1 MQYLRFPAIFR
12 DMSVQ
17 HIRPRGLAGGFA
29 EVSAEVGRTGEME
42 ESADLLHAV
51 RPVFQERLR
60 LGNDALL
67 DKQKRLFPGNL
78 ADDAGQVFRG
88 DAQLPGVVVQVAVL
102 QAGGLD
108 QADEVLRDGHFA
120 GNPGA
125 LLRPFHDQ
133 ARQAAAH
140 HLGRP
145 ADDVVLEIIVRA
157 ALRHVDENFD
167 EV

>member
-1 MQYLRFPAIFR
+1 
-12 DMSVQ
+12 
-17 HIRPRGLAGGFA
+17 
-29 EVSAEVGRTGEME
+29 ME
-42 ESADLLHAV
+42 EVADLPDAV
-51 RPVFQERLR
+51 GAVFQERFR
-60 LGNDALL
+60 LGDDALL
-67 DKQKRLFPGNL
+67 DEQERLFPGNL
-78 ADDAGQVFRG
+78 ADDAGEVFRG
-88 DAQLPGVVVQVAVL
+88 DAQFPGVVVQVAVF

-108 QADEVLRDGHFA
+108 QADEVLRDGQFA

-145 ADDVVLEIIVRA
+145 ADDIVLEIIVRT
-157 ALRHVDENFD
+157 ALRHMDENLN